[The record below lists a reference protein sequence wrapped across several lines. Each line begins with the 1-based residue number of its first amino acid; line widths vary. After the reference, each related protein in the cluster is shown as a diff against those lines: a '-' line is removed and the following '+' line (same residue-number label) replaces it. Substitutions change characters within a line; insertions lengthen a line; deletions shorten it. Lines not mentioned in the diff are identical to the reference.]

1 MTTGST
7 TTPRAAAPQVPRI
20 VKKLGAVAFLG
31 LALLFV
37 RPYETPSAPGGAA
50 TRAATDSRGTPAA
63 FTVATLRAHELAGT
77 RALRALTARPA
88 SRASSFGIAG
98 ASAGRPL

>member
-20 VKKLGAVAFLG
+20 VKKLGAVAFLA

-37 RPYETPSAPGGAA
+37 RPCEMPQASQADQAQAA
-50 TRAATDSRGTPAA
+50 AGSRAAPAA
-63 FTVATLRAHELAGT
+63 FTVATLEAHELV
-77 RALRALTARPA
+77 ARSAPA
-88 SRASSFGIAG
+88 SRPGSKPSSFDPL
-98 ASAGRPL
+98 SDLAGRPM